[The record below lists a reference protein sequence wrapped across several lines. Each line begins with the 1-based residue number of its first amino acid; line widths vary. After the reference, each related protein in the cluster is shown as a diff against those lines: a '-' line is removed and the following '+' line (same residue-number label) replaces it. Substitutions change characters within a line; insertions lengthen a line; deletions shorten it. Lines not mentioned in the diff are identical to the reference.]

1 MDSDTLAGRTFC
13 GQTRLFFSP
22 FWLEEPNLGVF
33 FFFLMYCSGC
43 GHGTLEQVL
52 FNDLYFVLFNMV
64 YQVLGV
70 QVKNGRVCP

>member
-22 FWLEEPNLGVF
+22 FWLEEPNLGGV
-33 FFFLMYCSGC
+33 FFLMYCSGC
-43 GHGTLEQVL
+43 GHGSLEQVL
-52 FNDLYFVLFNMV
+52 FNDLHCVLFNTV

-70 QVKNGRVCP
+70 QVKSGHVCP